1 MVKTPLKD
9 APPPMDDAPP
19 FVETLL
25 HSNLETAPKDGRWIE
40 MTEDG
45 TIWVPVRFYQTRLRA
60 AGSIAWVK
68 AECWSTSNPSK
79 LAHRL
84 DKPIAWR
91 EASRA

>member
-1 MVKTPLKD
+1 VVKTPLKE
-9 APPPMDDAPP
+9 APPPIDGPP
-19 FVETLL
+19 PLDEPT
-25 HSNLETAPKDGRWIE
+25 SNLDTAPKDGRWIE

-45 TIWVPVRFYQTRLRA
+45 TLWVPVRFYQTRLRV

-68 AECWSTSNPSK
+68 AECWSTSSPSK